1 MIAVSV
7 GFAAVADILASSNAF
22 TSLSIACYNSAAQ
35 CVVSGPIDGLNALKQ
50 YLHNKHNCKSVIL
63 AVPFA
68 FHSPTMHP
76 ILDDLI
82 TVAGRL
88 SFSPPT
94 IPVLS
99 GVHGTV
105 VLPGDA
111 LTFNAHYIAR
121 HCAEPVMFDEGIS
134 ASLGI
139 PEFANA
145 TA

>member
-1 MIAVSV
+1 
-7 GFAAVADILASSNAF
+7 
-22 TSLSIACYNSAAQ
+22 
-35 CVVSGPIDGLNALKQ
+35 
-50 YLHNKHNCKSVIL
+50 
-63 AVPFA
+63 
-68 FHSPTMHP
+68 MHP

-111 LTFNAHYIAR
+111 LAFNAHYIAR

-145 TA
+145 TAWIEIGPDSSCLSILKQNLRFPSHVLLLGSLWKHQDAWATLSETSKQLY